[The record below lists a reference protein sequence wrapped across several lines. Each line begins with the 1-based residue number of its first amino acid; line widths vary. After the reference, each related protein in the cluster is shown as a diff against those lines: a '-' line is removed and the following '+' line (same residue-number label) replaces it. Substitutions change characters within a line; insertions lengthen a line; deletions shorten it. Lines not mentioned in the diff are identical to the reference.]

1 MNEISELKKLIRD
14 VTDFPKKGIM
24 FKDIT
29 PMLENAKGLAT
40 AIDQMALMCKDLKI
54 SKIVAMESRGFIFGV
69 PLAIKLG
76 VGFVPLRKPG
86 KLPYKTIKESY
97 ALEYGTDTLEMHED
111 AVAKGEKV
119 LIVDDLLATGGTAL
133 GAAKLV
139 EKCGGEVTALLFAI
153 ELCFLNGKEKL
164 SKYNVRSMISYE

>member
-1 MNEISELKKLIRD
+1 MNEILELKKLIRD
-14 VTDFPKKGIM
+14 VPDFPKKGIM

-29 PMLENAKGLAT
+29 PMLENAQGLASS
-40 AIDQMALMCKDLKI
+40 INQMALMCKDLKI

-69 PLAIKLG
+69 PLAVKLG

-111 AVAKGEKV
+111 AISKGEKI
-119 LIVDDLLATGGTAL
+119 LIVDDLLATGGTAR

-139 EKCGGEVTALLFAI
+139 EKCGGEVIGFLFAI
-153 ELCFLNGKEKL
+153 ELGFLKGKEKL
-164 SKYNVRSMISYE
+164 SNYNVRSMITYE